1 MDPTRSHAL
10 PVGTAPSEGSPT
22 KRRRLDPQPWSPST
36 LQSQQRGTSDA
47 PVHVT
52 LWAIASSLRSSTRNH
67 LLPLLAK
74 RPSSTSPSSQLRYS
88 HVWASYLHQTAA
100 EIAALR
106 AAVRVAA
113 TTSET
118 KGTRTELR
126 AQAMLAEALVEIYQ
140 GTGDEDKI
148 AGEADGAITRA
159 LAIASSHPS
168 LSAFTAPLT
177 LLQLRLALAVHKPV
191 KFIRTSLKRLLASI
205 PQGST
210 PTNNNNNLLSA
221 TIQALA
227 FSARLEPT
235 GVGGGGAG
243 GGGSSSDAL
252 AAWRSVRELAAGT
265 AGDGG
270 TMMQQPHVWV
280 VAALAE
286 TRSVLLTGGL
296 AELSTAVQLLDD
308 LHPYLGVDSPPPP
321 SATTTTT
328 AAPARA
334 FDYPKSLKVLYRFL
348 YCLVKSQTGHVKE
361 AKAMLKSAH
370 RLLDLEEEVEE
381 EGEVEPDRVRVPIVS
396 ATDPNQVVA
405 ELAIQVPPHHV
416 LYSFA
421 FLVSSNPRS
430 ILFPEEGI
438 RTAQGQ
444 LNGRE
449 ALPLVRSL
457 ASISTHLRAAVPYL
471 VRLHLNLASLL
482 TMRSAYSEAESHLLE
497 AVTLLRAFACGGGKA
512 WEKDPETNLIV
523 LGWAQVRIARAAREG
538 ADEAEAQQAL
548 EALLWRTTRPG
559 GGGGGGGGAAGQ
571 LPTVAVESTTTMA
584 RRIGA
589 LAMLLLRLST
599 DEKPMSTFTASQ
611 DPVVRSLLDTIR
623 LSTGNGDGSS
633 RAGGG
638 RTHGT
643 SPSAATANNNN
654 NNGNDN
660 EDLSAHSK
668 LLSALAS
675 ALTESTI
682 TASKTA
688 LSDALTLANGIQA
701 NYVRVGL
708 LALLSNVFLFT
719 RDREAQ
725 MMLASALKLA
735 QQLGAPDQRACVVAA
750 PEESDSDKA
759 PAAPPPVLVGN
770 ARLALWSGERLLE
783 MYRSEGKEDK
793 VREQARLN
801 LASRM
806 LLEQDERAAQASL

>member
-1 MDPTRSHAL
+1 MDPNRSHAL
-10 PVGTAPSEGSPT
+10 PAGNASSEGSPT
-22 KRRRLDPQPWSPST
+22 KRRRLDPQPWSPSA
-36 LQSQQRGTSDA
+36 LNAQQHGQKARSDV
-47 PVHVT
+47 PVHIT

-74 RPSSTSPSSQLRYS
+74 RPSSTSPSSQRRYS
-88 HVWASYLHQTAA
+88 HLWASYLHQTAA

-106 AAVRVAA
+106 AAVRV
-113 TTSET
+113 TSETSET

-126 AQAMLAEALVEIYQ
+126 AQAMLAEALVEIYD

-191 KFIRTSLKRLLASI
+191 KFIRTSLKRLLASVSA

-210 PTNNNNNLLSA
+210 NLSNTNNLSA

-235 GVGGGGAG
+235 GAGAG
-243 GGGSSSDAL
+243 GGGSSSDSL
-252 AAWRSVRELAAGT
+252 AAWRSVRELAA
-265 AGDGG
+265 AGDGGG

-286 TRSVLLTGGL
+286 TRSVLMTGGL
-296 AELSTAVQLLDD
+296 AELSTAIQLLDA
-308 LHPYLGVDSPPPP
+308 LHPYLGVDDSPPRPP
-321 SATTTTT
+321 APSPTTTTT
-328 AAPARA
+328 TATAAAPARA
-334 FDYPKSLKVLYRFL
+334 FNYPKALKVLYRFL
-348 YCLVKSQTGHVKE
+348 YCLVKMQTGHVKE

-370 RLLDLEEEVEE
+370 RLLDLEEEEDPVE
-381 EGEVEPDRVRVPIVS
+381 GRAEPDRVRVPILS
-396 ATDPNQVVA
+396 PTDPNQVVA

-421 FLVSSNPRS
+421 FLVSSNPRA

-449 ALPLVRSL
+449 ALPLVRSV
-457 ASISTHLRAAVPYL
+457 AAISTHLRAAVPYI

-482 TMRSAYSEAESHLLE
+482 TMRSAYREAENHLLD
-497 AVTLLRAFACGGGKA
+497 AVTLLRAFDSG
-512 WEKDPETNLIV
+512 WQQDPATNWIL

-538 ADEAEAQQAL
+538 RDEAEAQQAL
-548 EALLWRTTRPG
+548 EALLWRTRPG
-559 GGGGGGGGAAGQ
+559 GVGGAEQ
-571 LPTVAVESTTTMA
+571 LSTVAVESSTTMT

-611 DPVVRSLLDTIR
+611 DPVIRSLLDTIR
-623 LSTGNGDGSS
+623 LNDNHNDGSS
-633 RAGGG
+633 G
-638 RTHGT
+638 THEK
-643 SPSAATANNNN
+643 SPSAANRNNNN
-654 NNGNDN
+654 DNGN
-660 EDLSAHSK
+660 LSAHSK
-668 LLSALAS
+668 LVSALAS

-682 TASKTA
+682 TASKMA
-688 LSDALTLANGIQA
+688 LSDALTLANDIQA
-701 NYVRVGL
+701 NYVRVGI

-735 QQLGAPDQRACVVAA
+735 QQLGAADQRACVVTA
-750 PEESDSDKA
+750 PESDSDKA
-759 PAAPPPVLVGN
+759 AAPILVGN

>member
-1 MDPTRSHAL
+1 MDPNRSD
-10 PVGTAPSEGSPT
+10 APPAGSASSEGSPT
-22 KRRRLDPQPWSPST
+22 KRRRLDPQPWSPSA
-36 LQSQQRGTSDA
+36 LNAQQHGQKARSDV
-47 PVHVT
+47 PVHIT

-74 RPSSTSPSSQLRYS
+74 RPSSTSPSSQRRYS
-88 HVWASYLHQTAA
+88 HLWASYLHQTAA

-106 AAVRVAA
+106 AAVRV
-113 TTSET
+113 TSETSET

-126 AQAMLAEALVEIYQ
+126 AQAMLAEALVEIYD

-177 LLQLRLALAVHKPV
+177 LLQLRLALAVDKPV
-191 KFIRTSLKRLLASI
+191 KFIRTSLKRLLASVSA

-210 PTNNNNNLLSA
+210 NLSNTNNLSA

-235 GVGGGGAG
+235 GAGAG
-243 GGGSSSDAL
+243 GGGSSSDSL
-252 AAWRSVRELAAGT
+252 AAWRSVRELAA
-265 AGDGG
+265 AGDGGG

-286 TRSVLLTGGL
+286 TRSVLMTGGL
-296 AELSTAVQLLDD
+296 AELSTAIQLLDA
-308 LHPYLGVDSPPPP
+308 LHPYLGVDDSPPRPP
-321 SATTTTT
+321 APSPTTTTT
-328 AAPARA
+328 TATAAAPARA
-334 FDYPKSLKVLYRFL
+334 FNYPKALKVLYRFL
-348 YCLVKSQTGHVKE
+348 YCLVKMQTGHVKE

-370 RLLDLEEEVEE
+370 RLLDLEEEEDPVE
-381 EGEVEPDRVRVPIVS
+381 GRAEPDRVRVPILS
-396 ATDPNQVVA
+396 PTDPNQVVA

-421 FLVSSNPRS
+421 FLVSSVVHSDPCGKNPRA

-449 ALPLVRSL
+449 ALPLVRSV
-457 ASISTHLRAAVPYL
+457 AAISTHLRAAVPYI

-482 TMRSAYSEAESHLLE
+482 TMRSAYREAENHLLD
-497 AVTLLRAFACGGGKA
+497 AVTLLRAFDSG
-512 WEKDPETNLIV
+512 WQQDPATNWIL

-538 ADEAEAQQAL
+538 RDEAEAQQAL
-548 EALLWRTTRPG
+548 EALLWRTRPG
-559 GGGGGGGGAAGQ
+559 GVGGAEQ
-571 LPTVAVESTTTMA
+571 LSTVAVESSTTMT

-611 DPVVRSLLDTIR
+611 DPVIRSLLDTIR
-623 LSTGNGDGSS
+623 LNDNHNDGSS
-633 RAGGG
+633 G
-638 RTHGT
+638 THEK
-643 SPSAATANNNN
+643 SPSAANRNNNN
-654 NNGNDN
+654 DNGN
-660 EDLSAHSK
+660 LSAHSK
-668 LLSALAS
+668 LVSALAS

-682 TASKTA
+682 TASKMA
-688 LSDALTLANGIQA
+688 LSDALTLANDIQA
-701 NYVRVGL
+701 NYVRVGI

-735 QQLGAPDQRACVVAA
+735 QQLGAADQRACVVTA
-750 PEESDSDKA
+750 PESDSDKA
-759 PAAPPPVLVGN
+759 AAPILVGN

>member
-1 MDPTRSHAL
+1 MKL
-10 PVGTAPSEGSPT
+10 I
-22 KRRRLDPQPWSPST
+22 LD
-36 LQSQQRGTSDA
+36 
-47 PVHVT
+47 
-52 LWAIASSLRSSTRNH
+52 
-67 LLPLLAK
+67 
-74 RPSSTSPSSQLRYS
+74 
-88 HVWASYLHQTAA
+88 
-100 EIAALR
+100 
-106 AAVRVAA
+106 
-113 TTSET
+113 
-118 KGTRTELR
+118 
-126 AQAMLAEALVEIYQ
+126 
-140 GTGDEDKI
+140 
-148 AGEADGAITRA
+148 
-159 LAIASSHPS
+159 
-168 LSAFTAPLT
+168 
-177 LLQLRLALAVHKPV
+177 
-191 KFIRTSLKRLLASI
+191 
-205 PQGST
+205 ST
-210 PTNNNNNLLSA
+210 P
-221 TIQALA
+221 
-227 FSARLEPT
+227 
-235 GVGGGGAG
+235 
-243 GGGSSSDAL
+243 
-252 AAWRSVRELAAGT
+252 
-265 AGDGG
+265 
-270 TMMQQPHVWV
+270 H
-280 VAALAE
+280 
-286 TRSVLLTGGL
+286 
-296 AELSTAVQLLDD
+296 
-308 LHPYLGVDSPPPP
+308 
-321 SATTTTT
+321 
-328 AAPARA
+328 
-334 FDYPKSLKVLYRFL
+334 
-348 YCLVKSQTGHVKE
+348 E
-361 AKAMLKSAH
+361 A
-370 RLLDLEEEVEE
+370 
-381 EGEVEPDRVRVPIVS
+381 
-396 ATDPNQVVA
+396 
-405 ELAIQVPPHHV
+405 
-416 LYSFA
+416 
-421 FLVSSNPRS
+421 
-430 ILFPEEGI
+430 
-438 RTAQGQ
+438 
-444 LNGRE
+444 

-599 DEKPMSTFTASQ
+599 DEKLMSTLTASQ

-719 RDREAQ
+719 RDREVRGAVFSPPPNNPR
-725 MMLASALKLA
+725 LSILHATGEDRC
-735 QQLGAPDQRACVVAA
+735 LGA
-750 PEESDSDKA
+750 
-759 PAAPPPVLVGN
+759 
-770 ARLALWSGERLLE
+770 RLCSCT
-783 MYRSEGKEDK
+783 
-793 VREQARLN
+793 VN
-801 LASRM
+801 C
-806 LLEQDERAAQASL
+806 